1 VLSRIDRF
9 WSDSLLVFIALR
21 HRARHVLVWLG
32 VFFVLWAPLAVL
44 VYGAWEASGI
54 TLQPGQIADRTI
66 KAPYTATFESRLLTQ
81 QARQEA
87 YDDARNIVLVRDPAV
102 EAAQLEALNRLLT
115 QLDAIRAQRG
125 TDLAA
130 ATQQAQS
137 ALEGLGAED
146 AQLLVS
152 LSDASW
158 GRIEGEARRLL
169 ASVLS
174 GEVRSD
180 NVAQIKEQL
189 PDRVSIE
196 LNPVERWLVVVLVRS
211 FIRPNVRVDEQATRA
226 AREAAAAAVSPVMV
240 TVQAGQVI
248 VRDGDPVTPEALEKL
263 EYFGLLS
270 PRQSWPEFLGLLG
283 VLALWA
289 GGFALALYRSVQ
301 HTRQPRQLFLIV
313 GLVLLTLAAGRL
325 LVTIPEFRYSFPV
338 AGTVML
344 FAVLLDLRTALLA
357 SWFLALALGILDGF
371 SLLTTLVAGFG
382 SLAGAVVVWRA
393 ERTVTFLWAGIAV
406 AAATAA
412 TALAA
417 LLALGRQVVDWN
429 LAGNVLLQ
437 SGINGVLSA
446 SLCFLSFSLLGRLL
460 GITTHLQ
467 LLELAHPTQ
476 PLLSR
481 LAREAPGTYH
491 HSLVVSNLAE
501 AAAEVVG
508 ADPLLTRVGVLYHD
522 IGKVLHPE
530 LYVENQANRINI
542 HDSLDPLTS
551 ARLIE
556 EHVTEGVKLAKRAR
570 LPKPIV
576 DIIQQHHGTTLIKYF
591 YAKAKEA
598 GLAVDE
604 QAFRYPGPRPQS
616 KEAAVVMLAD
626 SVEAAVRAAAQS
638 GKLYEPGDPHSVSK
652 RLAEI
657 VDRVIRER
665 LEDGQLDDAD
675 LTFRQITEIRRVF
688 LTMLEGVYHPRVEYP
703 EVRRELVVTGVDE
716 RAAAEA

>member
-9 WSDSLLVFIALR
+9 WSDSLLSFIALR

-32 VFFVLWAPLAVL
+32 VFFVLWGPLAAL

-54 TLQPGQIADRTI
+54 ALQPGQIADRTI

-125 TDLAA
+125 SDLAA

-189 PDRVSIE
+189 PERVSIE
-196 LNPVERWLVVVLVRS
+196 LNPVERRLVVVLVRP

-226 AREAAAAAVSPVMV
+226 AREAAAAAVSPVMI

-263 EYFGLLS
+263 EYFGLRS

-301 HTRQPRQLFLIV
+301 YTRQPRQLLLIV

-325 LVTIPEFRYSFPV
+325 LMTIPDFRYSFPV

-382 SLAGAVVVWRA
+382 SLVGAVVVWRA
-393 ERTVTFLWAGIAV
+393 ERTVTFLWAGMAV
-406 AAATAA
+406 AAATGA
-412 TALAA
+412 TALAG
-417 LLALGRQVVDWN
+417 LLALGRQMVDLTQLW
-429 LAGNVLLQ
+429 NVLLQ

-491 HSLVVSNLAE
+491 HSLVVGNLAE

-530 LYVENQANRINI
+530 LYVENQANRLNI

-551 ARLIE
+551 ARLIK

-604 QAFRYPGPRPQS
+604 QEFRYPGPRPQS

-626 SVEAAVRAAAQS
+626 SVEAAVRAAAQA

-688 LTMLEGVYHPRVEYP
+688 LAMLEGVYHPRVEYP
-703 EVRRELVVTGVDE
+703 EVRREPVVTGVDE

>member
-1 VLSRIDRF
+1 MLSRFDRF
-9 WSDSLLVFIALR
+9 WSDCLLSFIALR
-21 HRARHVLVWLG
+21 HRARRILVWLG
-32 VFFVLWAPLAVL
+32 VFLVLWAPLAAL

-54 TLQPGQIADRTI
+54 ALQPGQIADRTI

-158 GRIEGEARRLL
+158 SRIEGEARRLL

-189 PDRVSIE
+189 PERVSIE
-196 LNPVERWLVVVLVRS
+196 LNPVERRLVVVLVRP

-301 HTRQPRQLFLIV
+301 HTRQPRQLLLIV

-325 LVTIPEFRYSFPV
+325 LVTIPDFRYSFPV

-406 AAATAA
+406 AAATGA

-429 LAGNVLLQ
+429 LAANVLLQ

-522 IGKVLHPE
+522 IGKLLHPE
-530 LYVENQANRINI
+530 LYVENQANRLNI

-591 YAKAKEA
+591 YAKAKES

-703 EVRRELVVTGVDE
+703 EVRREPVVTGVDE